1 MRLQIST
8 QLAIFAV
15 LELAARDGQQLSV
28 ADIGEKY
35 GVSSHHLAKVMHVM
49 GRAGLVRSVRGA
61 GGGYQ
66 FAGNA
71 RRTTL
76 LDVVQL
82 FEDANSV
89 EPDGGAADATPEG
102 QALRQVLSEIDDI
115 ARATLGSITIATM
128 RKLVDR
134 HATGNGRQPKAGRQR
149 QRGHWRP
156 DAGQGRRRSGRA
168 KNAVYGQ
175 FGCWAIATVRCSI
188 NRRMTAGRFLI
199 KIKAARATAF
209 MSKASFGLRLSTH
222 VLKTDG
228 RRSPDHI
235 AYRGIPGTE
244 GGDRRADYCAG
255 DRDDVAA
262 ARVDRAAGRPGHG
275 IFHHYRRLGEAL
287 SQRAVR
293 RRHRD
298 RNHDQGRELRRRRLP
313 SPATGMSRPPKR

>member
-15 LELAARDGQQLSV
+15 LELAAREGQQLSV

-89 EPDGGAADATPEG
+89 EQDGGAADATPEG

-134 HATGNGRQPKAGRQR
+134 HATGNGRQSKAGRPR
-149 QRGHWRP
+149 QRGSLAP
-156 DAGQGRRRSGRA
+156 
-168 KNAVYGQ
+168 
-175 FGCWAIATVRCSI
+175 
-188 NRRMTAGRFLI
+188 
-199 KIKAARATAF
+199 
-209 MSKASFGLRLSTH
+209 
-222 VLKTDG
+222 
-228 RRSPDHI
+228 
-235 AYRGIPGTE
+235 
-244 GGDRRADYCAG
+244 
-255 DRDDVAA
+255 
-262 ARVDRAAGRPGHG
+262 
-275 IFHHYRRLGEAL
+275 
-287 SQRAVR
+287 
-293 RRHRD
+293 
-298 RNHDQGRELRRRRLP
+298 
-313 SPATGMSRPPKR
+313 